1 VSERTVAEDLE
12 RLTQVGG
19 QHPRVRQYLA
29 VKRNTKPNPE
39 HLTALEGLWELTKG
53 LEAGL
58 DLPVLFVC
66 PELLRGDNAVA
77 AARRALAGG
86 SWCARV
92 SSRVLDQM
100 VDRDNPDGLAALARL
115 RRWSLDDLTPGR
127 LRDRRGLGRPSGAG
141 GPSRIVV
148 LDGLEVLGNVGT
160 IARCADAVGAD
171 AVLLTRRRVRLTHPR
186 LVHASMGASLTVPM
200 VDAGVEEA
208 IGWLAQHG
216 YRTVLTDTRAPTSYR
231 AADYPDRVALVLGS
245 ERYGVSR
252 EWYDAPH
259 AAVSIPMAG
268 NMDSLNVANA
278 AVVVLFEC
286 FARQEPARF

>member
-1 VSERTVAEDLE
+1 MSERAAAEDLE

-19 QHPRVRQYLA
+19 QHSRVRQYLA

-39 HLTALEGLWELTKG
+39 HLTVLEGLWELTKG
-53 LEAGL
+53 LEAEL

-66 PELLRGDNAVA
+66 PELLRGDNGVA

-86 SWCARV
+86 SWGARV
-92 SSRVLDQM
+92 SSRVLHQL

-115 RRWSLDDLTPGR
+115 PRWSLDELSPEGPS
-127 LRDRRGLGRPSGAG
+127 GVSRPS
-141 GPSRIVV
+141 RVIV

-200 VDAGVEEA
+200 VDTGVEEA

-231 AADYPDRVALVLGS
+231 SADYPDRVALVLGS
-245 ERYGVSR
+245 ERYGVSK

-259 AAVSIPMAG
+259 VAVSIPMAG
-268 NMDSLNVANA
+268 SMDSLNVANA